1 MRRRLALAA
10 LAAFVLA
17 GCSAISGGDAR
28 EEAASVCRDYA
39 VFWLDVGDAK
49 YTIDEMGE
57 QMTSLQ
63 ERARATGDTALTRY
77 LEGMYDSATD
87 EWSTLTEWA
96 SMAVRV
102 AETCE
107 TYGVAI
113 ATSAP

>member
-1 MRRRLALAA
+1 MRKRLALA
-10 LAAFVLA
+10 VLPA
-17 GCSAISGGDAR
+17 VVLTACSAIGGDDIR

-39 VFWLDVGDAK
+39 VFWLDVGDGK
-49 YTIDEMGE
+49 YDIDDMGE
-57 QMTSLQ
+57 QMASLQ
-63 ERARATGDTALTRY
+63 ERAQATGDTALTRY
-77 LEGMYDSATD
+77 LVGMYDPATD
-87 EWSTLTEWA
+87 EWSTLEEWA

>member
-1 MRRRLALAA
+1 MRRNLALAA

-17 GCSAISGGDAR
+17 GCSAIGAGHAR

-39 VFWLDVGDAK
+39 VFWLDVGDGR
-49 YTIDEMGE
+49 YTIEEMGE

-63 ERARATGDTALTRY
+63 ERARATGDAALTRY
-77 LEGMYDSATD
+77 LVAMYDPATD
-87 EWSTLTEWA
+87 KWSTLEEWA

-102 AETCE
+102 AKTCE